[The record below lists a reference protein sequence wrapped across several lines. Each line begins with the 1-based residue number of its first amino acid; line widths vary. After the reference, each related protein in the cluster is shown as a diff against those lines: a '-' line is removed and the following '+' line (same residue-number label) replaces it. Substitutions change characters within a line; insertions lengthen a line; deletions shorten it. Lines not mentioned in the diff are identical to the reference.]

1 MKSTEG
7 RSNWFSK
14 QQVQPAA
21 PSRALQCQ
29 VPLMTQREPLVFQQK
44 PAQPPAVP
52 PSMYKMPP
60 LTGVPSLASAS
71 LVELFVQ

>member
-7 RSNWFSK
+7 RSNWLSQ

-21 PSRALQCQ
+21 PSRALQRR
-29 VPLMTQREPLVFQQK
+29 VPLMTQREPPVFQQQ

-52 PSMYKMPP
+52 PSM
-60 LTGVPSLASAS
+60 
-71 LVELFVQ
+71 